1 MAVSAGMIAKAAA
14 TVLSNEKLRKGVGWT
29 LVAILSPIIVL
40 IALLCS
46 IGSGGADHNNQ
57 AVAASFYGVSY
68 STEVPAEFRHHIEEM
83 RTAFS
88 LLDSAVASVNGQTE
102 SGNGLDPIRIK
113 AVFYALCFGEDA
125 PSARAANRFVEYDEL
140 DSPYKVVNNIVYRLR
155 RTLSVIGLDKLV
167 VGKNGTFQ
175 INPDYNIHTDFDR
188 FEDACIQLK
197 TEEKPDMR
205 HSLYHTAIN
214 LYKGQLLPRCEHELW
229 LMQLSMY
236 YQSLYIRQSAMGIS
250 AQYGARN
257 F

>member
-113 AVFYALCFGEDA
+113 AVFYALCFGEAA
-125 PSARAANRFVEYDEL
+125 PSQRAASGSAYSTKGDHSAHTPVGPSISRA
-140 DSPYKVVNNIVYRLR
+140 SRTSMPRKRSRSGRATTCTCTKRSR
-155 RTLSVIGLDKLV
+155 RS
-167 VGKNGTFQ
+167 
-175 INPDYNIHTDFDR
+175 
-188 FEDACIQLK
+188 
-197 TEEKPDMR
+197 
-205 HSLYHTAIN
+205 TAP
-214 LYKGQLLPRCEHELW
+214 G
-229 LMQLSMY
+229 
-236 YQSLYIRQSAMGIS
+236 
-250 AQYGARN
+250 
-257 F
+257 

>member
-1 MAVSAGMIAKAAA
+1 MLLASQNLEDFDQEQVREMTKPLFSIPPHQFLFNAGSIVKRSYMEMLMLDEAEYNLIKFPQLRCLSVQMRQRALPVGGTRPFIQGKAVWNGGWSLMAVSAGMIAKAAA

-102 SGNGLDPIRIK
+102 SGKRP
-113 AVFYALCFGEDA
+113 
-125 PSARAANRFVEYDEL
+125 
-140 DSPYKVVNNIVYRLR
+140 
-155 RTLSVIGLDKLV
+155 
-167 VGKNGTFQ
+167 
-175 INPDYNIHTDFDR
+175 
-188 FEDACIQLK
+188 
-197 TEEKPDMR
+197 
-205 HSLYHTAIN
+205 
-214 LYKGQLLPRCEHELW
+214 
-229 LMQLSMY
+229 
-236 YQSLYIRQSAMGIS
+236 
-250 AQYGARN
+250 
-257 F
+257 